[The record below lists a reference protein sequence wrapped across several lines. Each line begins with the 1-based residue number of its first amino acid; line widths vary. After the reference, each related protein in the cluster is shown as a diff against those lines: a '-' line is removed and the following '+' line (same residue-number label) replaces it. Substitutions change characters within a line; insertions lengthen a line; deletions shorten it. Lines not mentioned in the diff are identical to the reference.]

1 MPIRQNILRKGKAQ
15 RQNLQSFD
23 VHIDESGVVGDLT
36 VSKFFKISEFPS
48 VLPAGNSSFL
58 IEGSN
63 LLKPDIE
70 LKIEILDR
78 ENNPIFHYAIPN
90 YDRELPS
97 QRVAIEVYKD
107 DIVDGIGTITIL
119 AELDPEENNIPEQFL
134 DTYNVRFTAPI
145 NINTTIKNTR
155 PIRFFGAPIISVSEK
170 VVGVKKPVD
179 SNSLIPITL
188 TGSVEVNTQR
198 HYYPSSPTG
207 GGADTYIPDTDT
219 SSNNPEEEAIIKY
232 QQTKAS
238 GEESQPQ
245 QIDKAEENPNVP
257 IPGYDIGQ
265 TMILKELENSEYSE
279 PNKLSRDMSGASFTI
294 RNVNLIA
301 KDEFNNSIS
310 GSTEY
315 ELPTSFSDVLGIR
328 NETTFFTLGKELT
341 ANNLKTNQREAI
353 GVFASSSNFELTF
366 KPKTENVPD
375 QVYKKSYA
383 DITVGNLQTF
393 SGDTYKAK
401 IYAKEDGSSGGFEK
415 IYETLVESPNQLV
428 DLNSLTGFKNIGSFT
443 TQSIV
448 QNYWV
453 TSSVQSSATIDNSL
467 LMNSVVLS
475 GSNYQDGQSF
485 DFVTNQ
491 NVILENNE
499 PYLVEFVTA
508 IKSAPKLQS
517 DGTEKTEAK
526 LEVFLT
532 GSFQSSTQG
541 EISLGIVDISEN
553 LFNSFDSNEF
563 NLVEKT
569 QVADFLSH
577 NESSKPSG
585 SLGFRVHSGQFMLNN
600 VRLRPFSET
609 NFSPG
614 FFKANVPMPKPIKRG
629 QLYDFLVEFYDA
641 NNNKAK
647 AVAIADDVLFDGA
660 PQVIA
665 DGVDAVL
672 TGSMFLG
679 NITGSGIELHGGSA
693 YMRSIGYDGFDDT
706 IANSGGGFIIF
717 SGSVQ
722 SQIGASEAY
731 EGVGL
736 ELVDAHGS
744 TNRFLKFKT
753 NAQGTPS
760 EFEVQTDTFYFGK
773 ERTETNAQFVS
784 GSNGNVEISS
794 SNFHLTP
801 DGDVVM
807 QGTITAEAGNIGGF
821 SIDPTSMFSGTQPT
835 PTFFLSGSATGTNF
849 SKSNLVISSSG
860 FQVNSQGA
868 MSASEG
874 VIGGFSLG
882 QTTISS
888 NNLILDSSGEIRNQ
902 DYDPFLSGFKISSL
916 GNGSA
921 EFENIRIRGT
931 LRTSVFEKETVNAVG
946 GMLYV
951 GNSTAVSASVG
962 SSDTAIFVDN
972 VSGFEVD
979 EVVFAKKVT
988 GTGFTKEFMKVTGS
1002 HRHNE
1007 SSDTDFAG
1015 FLHVERAYGS
1025 SVASTKLSNAT
1036 TLNGA
1041 IDSTQTRI
1049 TVASTANLTGTP
1061 VIKIDDELMKVT
1073 GSDST
1078 SPGTIIHA
1086 FRGIDGTAKA
1096 SHSNSTNVKLL
1107 DKDASFLANLV
1118 SSAQTYTPG
1127 QVLVSTGRYIGGTGT
1142 NTTGSGYIM
1151 LNANPTIG
1159 DTPYIDFAERTGS
1172 GLYDMRLRTRVGDL
1186 SGLSGTRLG
1195 DEVVIGSEP
1204 GFGLA
1209 AENVFLSGLIKAQS
1223 GSIGGWEIQDQQIK
1237 SGVTS
1242 LNSSTEQLKFDKTS
1256 VAFGSGTGVMVGK
1269 DGNDYEFYAGNGSNY
1284 IWWDGSN
1291 LNIKGAIRQTAGG
1304 TTLVDYA
1311 DRGIWAAGVAY
1322 KELDLVQ
1329 YTSGGATSTYKCI
1342 DDHTSTDNT
1351 STSTGRPDTT
1361 NSTCWTIFAS
1371 GGTTGA
1377 TSKTVSIQASSYV
1390 AVYNS
1395 SGGGGTGTITLSANS
1410 QNFTDARFKFTGGG
1424 TDFTDQTT
1432 FTDGSDNNTSQNVT
1446 FNIPSSDTNAPYTFQ
1461 VDVQE
1466 GTSGGS
1472 VASDTLTIAA
1482 IKPGTDGTDGST
1494 SKVVSL
1500 TSPNYIINY
1509 DAAGSNPTPSGTLT
1523 LTATSQNFTNGFF
1536 KFTGDGLSDEGSFTD
1551 GSGANADTFS
1561 YTIPSSHFST
1571 PKSIRVGVS
1580 EGDQNEVAFDTITL
1594 VAVKPGD
1601 DGDDGADA
1609 YTVVLTNESHTL
1621 PTTDDGTIT
1630 HAGSGTEIIAYK
1642 GTTQLTGVTGGGT
1655 PSAGQF
1661 TVTTSD
1667 SNITVGSE
1675 SASNSKLVF
1684 GDASSMSA
1692 GSDTASIT
1700 FTVKLEGASTTITKI
1715 QSLSKANQGDGA
1727 ITVINTNQ
1735 AHTLPASNAGVV
1747 SSYTNSGT
1755 TIKAFEGTRQLDYD
1769 GSGTTAGHF
1778 TITTSQSPSSTIT
1791 IGNISDSTNDAV
1803 VANHSSMVDGT
1814 DSVLITYTI
1823 SGKRFDGT
1831 AFSVETTQTITKS
1844 KVGITGTS
1852 ATTLNLTS
1860 NIAVFAFD
1868 DSSDTSPTP
1877 STATITINQQ
1887 NQASNLVTGDISVVN
1902 GSKSGF
1908 SYSAGSG
1915 TGTGTATVTITPS
1928 GTYPVTVSVTND
1940 GISDSLQIPKVQGGA
1955 DGTDGVDGLT
1965 IVNSNPTHTLPA
1977 PSTGIVSSHSDSG
1990 TTIRVFEGTTEL
2002 NSVSGTPTAGQ
2013 YKVTTGQSP
2022 SGTITIGTIGVTG
2035 DAAVVPDHS
2044 GMANNINNVVI
2055 TYTITGKRADG
2066 TDFTLTTSQSIGKN
2080 KSGTPGQDG
2089 SNAQVISLSSDA
2101 MAFRVAKD
2109 GTVTPSTIT
2118 FTAKRQN
2125 ISNSTTFSSTPSLT
2139 LGGSGDTATLTATE
2153 FDDNTSV
2160 KVTATAGS
2168 FSDDITIVRLTEGSD
2183 AVTSTNS
2190 NPAHLFPAD
2199 SSGNITNSGV
2209 NSGTTIKVFEGTTA
2223 LTFKTSTAAA
2233 GQFNIGTPTI
2243 STGTKSGGAI
2253 SGNNTTTATVADY
2266 SDMSA
2271 DAAVITYPI
2280 SGKRADGTAFS
2291 FDIKQSFSKSKTGTA
2306 GASGT
2311 DSKVVSL
2318 SASSNVI
2325 EYNAAGGGGSG
2336 TITLTA
2342 TSQNFTNAFF
2352 KFTGGGGAFTDET
2365 SYTDGS
2371 GANSDTATF
2380 TIPTNYSS
2388 TPYTFT
2394 VSVQEGN
2401 SGGEVAS
2408 DTISIASIK
2417 PGTDG
2422 DDGED
2427 AYTIFLTNETHSFP
2441 AANNGT
2447 VDSSDLADGSF
2458 EVRIFKGTTQLTLDD
2473 SSPYGAN
2480 TYRTSKVQTGIALTA
2495 STNSSQRKFTP
2506 TSVTADSGTAVITII
2521 DNSDSSSFTKTYTF
2535 SKSKAGATG
2544 ATGAS
2549 LNIIFIRSASQP
2561 STPNASSGVPS
2572 GWADSPGGTSGTN
2585 LLWAAQGT
2593 KSVGSSTFTWGT
2605 PYQVE
2610 GTATAEV
2617 AVYKKASS
2625 VTTPTGGSYNF
2636 TNGTLTAPTGWSTS
2650 VPTLSSNGDKVYLAV
2665 GLFTGSPTE
2674 DTATTT
2680 WSTPV
2685 LYAQKTDG
2693 QDGAPGATGATG
2705 AGVVFRGDWN
2715 NSATYTKSDIRRDI
2729 VDYSA
2734 VNSSNPFWIAK
2745 NTNSNSAPPSSG
2757 TSANTNWEAFGA
2769 TFTSVATDILF
2780 AQDVYADKTVNIGS
2794 SGGSNLISLNA
2805 NTGSSGAN
2813 PYITVGQG
2821 ATQGFGNSGIFLGY
2835 ESTTPK
2841 LSLVNSGG
2849 TRFFKWDGSDLD
2861 IQTSNLLVSSSAGS
2875 GVNQKDL
2882 IIDSST
2888 PAIRL
2893 QFGATLN
2900 NLIDLK
2906 GDTGVIEVFTGGEK
2920 IFNSGEAEVFN
2931 IKEDRIIN
2939 SAPQGSS
2946 GNTATTK
2953 PFTRLLRTKVNEFI
2967 DIAGVAKFNDKII
2980 QIQDSNVSANINGTS
2995 FLSEVDGTIS
3005 STSAP
3010 SSTPANHVF
3019 NTKKTYSSGNAAGH
3033 LVMQSAVFS
3042 TEINSSVTSTGI
3054 KFTDSGNTNA
3064 SSSLYQ
3070 FQGILE
3076 DGLAPGLF
3084 EDAKA
3089 CLMSLDMV
3097 TESLP
3102 SNKRQEFVY
3111 LQARRDI
3118 GEPAGLKTVFQVQGA
3133 NGAIATAG
3141 NITAFAGSFN
3151 SVSDRRLKRDI
3162 HTISGSMNKVLQL
3175 RPTEFTWIEQDKQ
3188 DIGFIAQEVEEI
3200 IPEVIETTDGFVD
3213 SETGEKS
3220 HENTKTISYTKLI
3233 PYLVD
3238 TIQQMD
3244 KKIKELEKKVK

>member
-15 RQNLQSFD
+15 RQDLQSFD

-107 DIVDGIGTITIL
+107 DIVDGIGTVTIL

-155 PIRFFGAPIISVSEK
+155 PIRFFGAPTATISEK
-170 VVGVKKPVD
+170 VVGVIKPVD
-179 SNSLIPITL
+179 PNSLVPITL

-198 HYYPSSPTG
+198 HYYPISPPG
-207 GGADTYIPDTDT
+207 GGADTYIPDAET
-219 SSNNPEEEAIIKY
+219 STNPEDLAIIKY
-232 QQTKAS
+232 QQTKAN
-238 GEESQPQ
+238 GEDSQAQQVDTPQ
-245 QIDKAEENPNVP
+245 ENPNVP
-257 IPGYDIGQ
+257 VPGYDIGQ
-265 TMILKELENSEYSE
+265 TMVLKELEDSEYSE

-328 NETTFFTLGKELT
+328 NETTFFVLGKELT
-341 ANNLKTNQREAI
+341 AKNLKTNQREAI

-366 KPKTENVPD
+366 KPKAENIPD

-415 IYETLVESPNQLV
+415 IYETLVEAPNQLV

-475 GSNYQDGQSF
+475 GSNYEYGQSF

-499 PYLVEFVTA
+499 PYIVEFVTA

-517 DGTEKTEAK
+517 DGEEKTEAK

-577 NESSKPSG
+577 SESSKPSG
-585 SLGFRVHSGQFMLNN
+585 SLGFRVHSGQFMLND

-647 AVAIADDVLFDGA
+647 AVAIAEDVLFDGA

-679 NITGSGIELHGGSA
+679 NITGSGIQFHGGSA
-693 YMRSIGYDGFDDT
+693 FIRTIGYDGFNDT
-706 IANSGGGFIIF
+706 ISNSGGGFILY
-717 SGSVQ
+717 SGSVSQ
-722 SQIGASEAY
+722 SMGTNETY

-773 ERTETNAQFVS
+773 DRTETNAQFVS

-821 SIDPTSMFSGTQPT
+821 SIDSASMFSGTQPT

-882 QTTISS
+882 KTIISS
-888 NNLILDSSGEIRNQ
+888 SNLILDSSGEIRNQ

-972 VSGFEVD
+972 VSGFEID
-979 EVVFAKKVT
+979 EVIFAKKVT

-1049 TVASTANLTGTP
+1049 TVASTSNLTGTP

-1242 LNSSTEQLKFDKTS
+1242 LNSSTEQLKFDKAS
-1256 VAFGSGTGVMVGK
+1256 VAFGSGTGVVVGK
-1269 DGNDYEFYAGNGSNY
+1269 DGTDYEFYAGNGSNY

-1351 STSTGRPDTT
+1351 STSTGRPDTS
-1361 NSTCWTIFAS
+1361 NSTCWTVFAS

-1424 TDFTDQTT
+1424 TDFTDETT

-1446 FNIPSSDTNAPYTFQ
+1446 FNIPSSDTNAPYTFR

-1472 VASDTLTIAA
+1472 IASDTLTIAA
-1482 IKPGTDGTDGST
+1482 IKPGADGST

-1500 TSPNYIINY
+1500 TSPNYVINY
-1509 DAAGSNPTPSGTLT
+1509 NAAGSSPTPSGTLT

-1536 KFTGDGLSDEGSFTD
+1536 KFTGDGFSQVVQTAESTFTNGDGANSDEFD
-1551 GSGANADTFS
+1551 I
-1561 YTIPSSHFST
+1561 TIPSSYFST
-1571 PKSIRVGVS
+1571 PLKFRVGVS
-1580 EGDQNEVAFDTITL
+1580 EGDQNEVAFDTIT
-1594 VAVKPGD
+1594 VSAVQPGD
-1601 DGDDGADA
+1601 DGDDA
-1609 YTVVLTNESHTL
+1609 YTVILTNESHTL
-1621 PTTDDGTIT
+1621 STTNAGAVTYG
-1630 HAGSGTEIIAYK
+1630 GSGTEIIAFK

-1661 TVTTSD
+1661 TATPTD
-1667 SNITVGSE
+1667 TNITVGSE
-1675 SASNSKLVF
+1675 SASSNKLVF
-1684 GDASSMSA
+1684 ADSSNCTQN
-1692 GSDTASIT
+1692 TATISFLI
-1700 FTVKLEGASTTITKI
+1700 KLEGASTTLTKIQSISKANQGDDGADGYTVVLTNDSHTLPTTTGGNVTYGGSGTNIVAYKGTTELDGVTSTGNLTTGKFSASVVSETNITADDTFTSTGNPLVYGNASSCTSDNASITYKVSLEGTSTEVEKI
-1715 QSLSKANQGDGA
+1715 QSLSKANQGA
-1727 ITVINTNQ
+1727 
-1735 AHTLPASNAGVV
+1735 
-1747 SSYTNSGT
+1747 
-1755 TIKAFEGTRQLDYD
+1755 
-1769 GSGTTAGHF
+1769 
-1778 TITTSQSPSSTIT
+1778 
-1791 IGNISDSTNDAV
+1791 
-1803 VANHSSMVDGT
+1803 
-1814 DSVLITYTI
+1814 
-1823 SGKRFDGT
+1823 
-1831 AFSVETTQTITKS
+1831 
-1844 KVGITGTS
+1844 TGTS
-1852 ATTLNLTS
+1852 AATLNLTS

-1868 DSSDTSPTP
+1868 DSSDSTPTP
-1877 STATITINQQ
+1877 TTATITINQQ
-1887 NQASNLVTGDISVVN
+1887 NQASNLVVGDITPTNSSVSN
-1902 GSKSGF
+1902 F

-1915 TGTGTATVTITPS
+1915 TGTGTATATITPD
-1928 GTYPVTVSVTND
+1928 GTYPVSVSVTND
-1940 GISDSLQIPKVQGGA
+1940 GITDSLQIPKVQGGA

-1977 PSTGIVSSHSDSG
+1977 NSSGVVGANDFANSG

-2002 NSVSGTPTAGQ
+2002 NSVASNATLSTEQ
-2013 YKVTTGQSP
+2013 YKVTTSQSP
-2022 SGTITIGTIGVTG
+2022 TSTITIGNIGVTG
-2035 DAAVVPDHS
+2035 NPAVVANHS
-2044 GMANNINNVVI
+2044 GMDANEDNVVI

-2080 KSGTPGQDG
+2080 KSGVTG
-2089 SNAQVISLSSDA
+2089 S
-2101 MAFRVAKD
+2101 
-2109 GTVTPSTIT
+2109 
-2118 FTAKRQN
+2118 
-2125 ISNSTTFSSTPSLT
+2125 
-2139 LGGSGDTATLTATE
+2139 
-2153 FDDNTSV
+2153 
-2160 KVTATAGS
+2160 
-2168 FSDDITIVRLTEGSD
+2168 
-2183 AVTSTNS
+2183 
-2190 NPAHLFPAD
+2190 
-2199 SSGNITNSGV
+2199 
-2209 NSGTTIKVFEGTTA
+2209 
-2223 LTFKTSTAAA
+2223 
-2233 GQFNIGTPTI
+2233 
-2243 STGTKSGGAI
+2243 
-2253 SGNNTTTATVADY
+2253 
-2266 SDMSA
+2266 
-2271 DAAVITYPI
+2271 
-2280 SGKRADGTAFS
+2280 
-2291 FDIKQSFSKSKTGTA
+2291 
-2306 GASGT
+2306 
-2311 DSKVVSL
+2311 
-2318 SASSNVI
+2318 
-2325 EYNAAGGGGSG
+2325 
-2336 TITLTA
+2336 
-2342 TSQNFTNAFF
+2342 
-2352 KFTGGGGAFTDET
+2352 
-2365 SYTDGS
+2365 
-2371 GANSDTATF
+2371 
-2380 TIPTNYSS
+2380 
-2388 TPYTFT
+2388 
-2394 VSVQEGN
+2394 
-2401 SGGEVAS
+2401 
-2408 DTISIASIK
+2408 
-2417 PGTDG
+2417 
-2422 DDGED
+2422 
-2427 AYTIFLTNETHSFP
+2427 
-2441 AANNGT
+2441 
-2447 VDSSDLADGSF
+2447 
-2458 EVRIFKGTTQLTLDD
+2458 
-2473 SSPYGAN
+2473 
-2480 TYRTSKVQTGIALTA
+2480 
-2495 STNSSQRKFTP
+2495 
-2506 TSVTADSGTAVITII
+2506 
-2521 DNSDSSSFTKTYTF
+2521 
-2535 SKSKAGATG
+2535 
-2544 ATGAS
+2544 TGAS
-2549 LNIIFIRSASQP
+2549 VNIVFKR
-2561 STPNASSGVPS
+2561 ASSAPATPSDSPGVPS
-2572 GWADSPGGTSGTN
+2572 GWADSPPAGTD
-2585 LLWAAQGT
+2585 LLFAVNGT
-2593 KSVGSSTFTWGT
+2593 KAVGATNFTWGT
-2605 PYQVE
+2605 VYQVE
-2610 GTATAEV
+2610 GTAVAEV
-2617 AVYKKASS
+2617 AIYRKIGSAPS
-2625 VTTPTGGSYNF
+2625 TPTGGSYNF
-2636 TNGTLTAPTGWSTS
+2636 TTGALTAPTDWSTS
-2650 VPTLSSNGDKVYLAV
+2650 VPTLSADGDKVYLAV
-2665 GLFTGSPTE
+2665 GLYTGSPNETA
-2674 DTATTT
+2674 ATTT

-2685 LYAQKTDG
+2685 LYAQRTDG
-2693 QDGAPGATGATG
+2693 TTARAVNLTTTKQVWVYDSSGANPAGAANATITATAVNSSGTAYYQFFLNGSSVQNNSSNTYTYTPQSNNSNMPDKVEVRLREGSNSSAVLATDIITLSGVQPGVDGDDAYTVILTNESHTLPTTNDANAGGTSGVTYTGSGTSVVVYKGTTELNSVTGTPGSGEFKVTATATNIIAGAQTVSGNPAVFAQHSACNQNTAQISYAVLIENTTTITKIQSISKATQGSDGATGATG
-2705 AGVVFRGDWN
+2705 AGVVFRGNWANDASVTYFASSTRQDVVKN
-2715 NSATYTKSDIRRDI
+2715 GSNYFIASYASADSFAGNITT
-2729 VDYSA
+2729 
-2734 VNSSNPFWIAK
+2734 
-2745 NTNSNSAPPSSG
+2745 SNSTYW
-2757 TSANTNWEAFGA
+2757 TSFGA
-2769 TFTSVATDILF
+2769 QFTSVATDILF
-2780 AQDVYADKTVNIGS
+2780 AQDVYADRTVNIGS

-2805 NTGSSGAN
+2805 NTGSSNAN
-2813 PYITVGQG
+2813 PYITIGQG
-2821 ATQGFGNSGIFLGY
+2821 SSTTQIFGSSGIFLGF
-2835 ESTTPK
+2835 ESSTPK
-2841 LSLVNSGG
+2841 LSLVNSGA

-2861 IQTSNLLVSSSAGS
+2861 IKTSNLVVDATS
-2875 GVNQKDL
+2875 GTGASYKALKIDTTVPQIEIQK
-2882 IIDSST
+2882 
-2888 PAIRL
+2888 
-2893 QFGATLN
+2893 GATN
-2900 NLIDLK
+2900 ENKIDLD
-2906 GDTGVIEVFTGGEK
+2906 GSTGIIEVYTGGEK
-2920 IFNSGEAEVFN
+2920 IFNSGESSDMPQTIE
-2931 IKEDRIIN
+2931 RIIN
-2939 SAPQGSS
+2939 SAPSTGTSTDAN
-2946 GNTATTK
+2946 G
-2953 PFTRLLRTKVNEFI
+2953 PVTKVSNLRVGSASPSRGNLYVEGSTFVEKSI
-2967 DIAGVAKFNDKII
+2967 LQQVTNNTTA
-2980 QIQDSNVSANINGTS
+2980 DSTV
-2995 FLSEVDGTIS
+2995 FLSEVNPTSYAPNVPGS
-3005 STSAP
+3005 SP
-3010 SSTPANHVF
+3010 VQQVF
-3019 NTKKTYSSGNAAGH
+3019 NVRKNIGTGTGAGKI
-3033 LVMQSAVFS
+3033 VMQSTAFN
-3042 TEINSSVTSTGI
+3042 TTINAANGSSGV
-3054 KFTDSGNTNA
+3054 KFTDSGNTNL
-3064 SSSLYQ
+3064 SSSMYQ
-3070 FQGILE
+3070 FQGVLE
-3076 DGLAPGLF
+3076 QSDGGTSTGYF
-3084 EDAKA
+3084 TNGNA
-3089 CLMSLDMV
+3089 CLMSLDMDTQDV
-3097 TESLP
+3097 HS
-3102 SNKRQEFVY
+3102 SVRQNFVY

-3118 GEPAGLKTVFQVQGA
+3118 NEPAGLKTVFQVQGP

-3151 SVSDRRLKRDI
+3151 SVSDRRLKKDI
-3162 HTISGSMNKVLQL
+3162 YTISGSMNKILQL

-3244 KKIKELEKKVK
+3244 KRIKELEERDN